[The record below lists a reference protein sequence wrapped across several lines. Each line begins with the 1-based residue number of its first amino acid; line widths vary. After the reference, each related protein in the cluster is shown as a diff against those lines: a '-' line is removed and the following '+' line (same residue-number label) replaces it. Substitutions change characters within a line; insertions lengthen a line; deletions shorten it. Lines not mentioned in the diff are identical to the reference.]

1 MAPGSGTSVLSGTQ
15 SIEGQTTLSLDEV
28 KALHRPGARGWWW
41 LRVMLFLLAV
51 AAGFAIGAYLIA
63 GGMGE

>member
-1 MAPGSGTSVLSGTQ
+1 MSGTQ
-15 SIEGQTTLSLDEV
+15 SIDAQSTLSLDEV
-28 KALHRPGARGWWW
+28 KALHGPGASRWWW